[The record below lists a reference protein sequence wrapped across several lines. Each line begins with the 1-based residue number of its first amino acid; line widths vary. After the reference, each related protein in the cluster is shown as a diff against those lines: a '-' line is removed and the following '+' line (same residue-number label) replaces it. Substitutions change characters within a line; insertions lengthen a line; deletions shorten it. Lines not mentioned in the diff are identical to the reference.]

1 MVGYFII
8 EVSEVFS
15 KNFITDIVYVNIDDD
30 YA

>member
-15 KNFITDIVYVNIDDD
+15 QNFITDIVYVNIDDD